1 MTYANRFASAG
12 KPIPVFGEKIMKK
25 TPIALLALLTLPV
38 LLRAEEPKPT
48 PAQLEFFEKKIRPV
62 LASKCYECHSR
73 EAKVKGGLQVDT
85 RTALFSG
92 GDSGPAIVLGQPEKS
107 LLIKAISGKDKDL
120 AMPPKGEKLTSA
132 QVADFEAWIKMGAPD
147 PRVATGKPVAKVLY
161 DPEKVKSH
169 WAYQPVTK
177 PVIPAVKEK
186 WVQTPV
192 DAFVLAKLKENGL
205 TPSPAVDK
213 RTLIRRATYDLTGL
227 PPTVEEV
234 EEFVRDTSAAAFAK
248 VIDRLLASPHYG
260 ERWGRHWLDVARYAD
275 TKGDRNNRGDPRYP
289 YAWTYRDYVINAFN
303 KDLPFD
309 RFIMEQVAADRLQKG
324 EDKSALAA
332 LGFLTVGK
340 RFMGNA
346 NDVIDDRIDVVTQ
359 GFLGLTAACARCHDH
374 KFDPI
379 PIKDYYSLHGIF
391 ASSFEPE
398 NLPVLGDNKN
408 SPEYKDYLAQVAAVE
423 GELKRF
429 IETESNKVLAPERA
443 KVGEYLLAIWE
454 YRQQLKGSEPVR
466 EGKAAKAAKAA
477 KVDKQAKRAVV
488 PESFIALAREKNL
501 NPILL
506 GNWGMKLREIMA
518 AGEQNAVFAPFFA
531 FGQLSEEDFA
541 AKAKPLAAAI
551 AANKLPNRSINA
563 SIAKAFAGA
572 EPKSMKEV
580 AAIYSTAFKGVDAA
594 WQAAVKATD
603 VQQPKGKMA
612 KAAKAPKA
620 KKGYTNEPIVH
631 VAALP
636 AGLPDKDQEALRQLI
651 YGEGSAMQVD
661 EREMSRLLGVN
672 ANEFQNRVQVIRTK
686 LVTLNSTH
694 AAAPIR
700 AMTLDDLGAPR
711 DSAVLIRGE
720 PSNRGPVVPR
730 QFLEVISG
738 EKREPFKDGSG
749 RLDLAKSIASRD
761 NPLTARVIVNR
772 VWQWHFGEGI
782 VPSASDFGMRAEK
795 PAHAE
800 LLDHLAT
807 WFMDNGWS
815 LKKLHR
821 QIMLSSV
828 YQQGSANND
837 TYAKKDPSNRLLW
850 KQNLQRLDF
859 EGLRDTLLVVG
870 GKLDQTLGGRPID
883 VTSAA
888 ATRRTL
894 YGLVD
899 RRELPE
905 LFRTFDFANP
915 DMSSS
920 QRYNTTVPQQAL
932 FMMNSPL
939 VIEQAKNLAHRSE
952 LDKLPDP
959 AEKVRQIYRLALQRP
974 PTADETKLALD
985 YIKQQNERTG
995 GKPSMDAWEKFAQ
1008 ALLQTNELIYVN

>member
-1 MTYANRFASAG
+1 
-12 KPIPVFGEKIMKK
+12 MK
-25 TPIALLALLTLPV
+25 TTIALLALIALPL
-38 LLRAEEPKPT
+38 LLRAEEPRPT

-62 LASKCYECHSR
+62 LAGKCYECHSR
-73 EAKVKGGLQVDT
+73 ESKVKGGLQVDT
-85 RTALFSG
+85 RTALLSG
-92 GDSGPAIVLGQPEKS
+92 GDSGPALVLGQPEKS

-147 PRVATGKPVAKVLY
+147 PRIATDKPVAKVLY

-177 PVIPAVKEK
+177 PVVPAVKDK
-186 WVQTPV
+186 WVQTPL
-192 DAFVLAKLKENGL
+192 DAFVFAKLKENGL
-205 TPSPAVDK
+205 IPSPAVDK

-227 PPTVEEV
+227 PPTVDEV
-234 EEFVRDTSAAAFAK
+234 DEFLRDTSSNAFAK

-309 RFIMEQVAADRLQKG
+309 RFVTEQIAADRLPQG
-324 EDKSALAA
+324 EDTSALAA

-398 NLPVLGDNKN
+398 NLPTLVDNKNNKN
-408 SPEYKDYLAQVAAVE
+408 SPEYKDYLAQIAAVE
-423 GELKRF
+423 GELQRY
-429 IETESNKVLAPERA
+429 IETESTKALAPQRA

-454 YRQQLKGSEPVR
+454 NRQQFKDAP
-466 EGKAAKAAKAA
+466 AAKAARAA
-477 KVDKQAKRAVV
+477 KPPTAGKLPKGPLPPQNFV
-488 PESFIALAREKNL
+488 ALAREKGL
-501 NPILL
+501 DPALL
-506 GNWGMKLREIMA
+506 ANWGAKLREN
-518 AGEQNAVFAPFFA
+518 AGALHPVFTPFFA
-531 FGQLSEEDFA
+531 FGQLPAEDFA
-541 AKAKPLAAAI
+541 AKAKELAVVI
-551 AANKLPNRSINA
+551 AANKAAARPVNPIL
-563 SIAKAFAGA
+563 AKAFAGA
-572 EPKSMKEV
+572 EPRSMKDV
-580 AAIYSTAFKGVDAA
+580 AAIYSTVFKEVDEA
-594 WQAAVKATD
+594 WQAVLKD
-603 VQQPKGKMA
+603 GVDKQPKGKMA
-612 KAAKAPKA
+612 KEAKAAKT
-620 KKGYTNEPIVH
+620 KKGISNEPIIQ
-631 VAALP
+631 VAAIP
-636 AGLPDKDQEALRQLI
+636 AGLPNKDQEALRQLI
-651 YGEGSAMQVD
+651 HGENSAMQVS
-661 EREMSRLLGVN
+661 ERELPRLLGLAGN
-672 ANEFQNRVQVIRTK
+672 QFQSRVQAIRNK
-686 LVTLNSTH
+686 IVTVDSTH

-700 AMTLDDLGAPR
+700 AMAMNDLAAPR
-711 DSAVLIRGE
+711 DSAVLFRGE

-730 QFLEVISG
+730 QFLEVLSG
-738 EKREPFKDGSG
+738 EKRAPFKDGSG

-782 VPSASDFGMRAEK
+782 VTSASDFGMRAEK

-828 YQQGSANND
+828 YQQGSAKND
-837 TYAKKDPSNRLLW
+837 AYAKKDPGNRLLW
-850 KQNLQRLDF
+850 KQNLHRLDF
-859 EGLRDTLLVVG
+859 EALRDTLLVVG
-870 GKLDQTLGGRPID
+870 GKLDHTLGGRPID
-883 VTSAA
+883 VTTAA
-888 ATRRTL
+888 TTRRTL

-915 DMSSS
+915 DMTSS
-920 QRYNTTVPQQAL
+920 QRYTTTVPQQAL
-932 FMMNSPL
+932 FMMNSTL

-952 LDKLPDP
+952 LDKLSDS
-959 AEKVRQIYRLALQRP
+959 AEKVRQLYRLALQRP
-974 PTADETKLALD
+974 PSADELKLALE
-985 YIKQQNERTG
+985 YVTKQSERTG
-995 GKPSMDAWEKFAQ
+995 GKTTMDAWEKFAQ

>member
-1 MTYANRFASAG
+1 
-12 KPIPVFGEKIMKK
+12 MKK
-25 TPIALLALLTLPV
+25 TPIVLLALIALPA
-38 LLRAEEPKPT
+38 LLRAEDPKPT

-62 LASKCYECHSR
+62 LAGKCYECHSR

-85 RTALFSG
+85 RTALLSG

-120 AMPPKGEKLTSA
+120 SMPTKGEKLTAA

-147 PRVATGKPVAKVLY
+147 PRIATGKLVSKVLY
-161 DPEKVKSH
+161 EPEKVKTH
-169 WAYQPVTK
+169 WAYQPVSK
-177 PVIPAVKEK
+177 PAVPAVKDK
-186 WVQTPV
+186 WVQTPI
-192 DAFVLAKLKENGL
+192 DAFVLAKLQENGMK
-205 TPSPAVDK
+205 PSSAVDK
-213 RTLIRRATYDLTGL
+213 RTLIRRASYDLTGL
-227 PPTVEEV
+227 PPTAEEV
-234 EEFVRDTSAAAFAK
+234 DEFLRDTSANAFAK
-248 VIDRLLASPHYG
+248 VIDRLLSSPHYG

-309 RFIMEQVAADRLQKG
+309 RFILEQVAADRLPKS

-398 NLPVLGDNKN
+398 NLPVLADNKDT
-408 SPEYKDYLAQVAAVE
+408 PEYKDYLAQIAAVE

-429 IETESNKVLAPERA
+429 VETESAKALAPQRA
-443 KVGEYLLAIWE
+443 KIGEYLLTTLE
-454 YRQQLKGSEPVR
+454 FRQQMKGNDVVR
-466 EGKAAKAAKAA
+466 QGKAAKAAKRPVAPGA
-477 KVDKQAKRAVV
+477 FV
-488 PESFIALAREKNL
+488 ALAKEKGL
-501 NPILL
+501 DPTLL
-506 GNWGMKLREIMA
+506 ANWGAKLREI
-518 AGEQNAVFAPFFA
+518 AGTQHPILTPFFM
-531 FGQLSEEDFA
+531 FGQLPAEDFA
-541 AKAKPLAAAI
+541 AKAKELAASI
-551 AANKLPNRSINA
+551 AANKDAARPVNPIL
-563 SIAKAFAGA
+563 AKAFAGA
-572 EPKSMKEV
+572 EPKSMKDV
-580 AAIYSTAFKGVDAA
+580 AAIYSAVFKEVDEA
-594 WQAAVKATD
+594 WQAAIKESED
-603 VQQPKGKMA
+603 KQPKGKMA
-612 KAAKAPKA
+612 KMAKAAKAAKT
-620 KKGYTNEPIVH
+620 KKGMSNEPIIK

-651 YGEGSAMQVD
+651 HGENSAMQVN
-661 EREMSRLLGVN
+661 ERELPRLLGLAGN
-672 ANEFQNRVQVIRTK
+672 QFQNRVQAIRNK
-686 LVTLNSTH
+686 MVTVDATH
-694 AAAPIR
+694 PAAPVR
-700 AMTLDDLGAPR
+700 AMAMDDLGAPR
-711 DSAVLIRGE
+711 DSAVLFRGE

-730 QFLEVISG
+730 QFLEVLSS

-749 RLDLAKSIASRD
+749 RLDLAKAIASRD

-772 VWQWHFGEGI
+772 VWQWHFGEGL
-782 VPSASDFGMRAEK
+782 VTSASDFGLRAEK
-795 PAHAE
+795 PAHAA
-800 LLDHLAT
+800 LIDHLAT
-807 WFMDNGWS
+807 WFVDNGWS

-837 TYAKKDPSNRLLW
+837 AYAKQDPSNHLLW

-859 EGLRDTLLVVG
+859 EALRDTLLVVG
-870 GKLDQTLGGRPID
+870 GKLDHTLGGRP
-883 VTSAA
+883 VNVVSADT
-888 ATRRTL
+888 TRRTL
-894 YGLVD
+894 YGLID

-915 DMSSS
+915 DMTSS

-939 VIEQAKNLAHRSE
+939 AISQAKNLAHRSE
-952 LDKLPDP
+952 LDKLSEP
-959 AEKVRQIYRLALQRP
+959 AEKVRQLYRLAFQRP
-974 PTADETKLALD
+974 PTVDEIKLALE
-985 YIKQQNERTG
+985 YVAKQSERTG
-995 GKPSMDAWEKFAQ
+995 GKTTMDAWEKFAQ